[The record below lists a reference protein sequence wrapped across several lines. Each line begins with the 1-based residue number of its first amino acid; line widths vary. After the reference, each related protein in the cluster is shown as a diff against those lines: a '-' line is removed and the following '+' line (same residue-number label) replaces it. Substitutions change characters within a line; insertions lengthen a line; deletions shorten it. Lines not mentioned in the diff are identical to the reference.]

1 MPQRIFLTWDL
12 HLLPQVSSWLAS
24 EWSNGPLNLA
34 DTLVVVPSAEA
45 GRRLRESLARTA
57 ASRGA
62 ALLPPRITTPEAVV
76 SPPTTENPRELR
88 ACELALWTRCLLDL
102 PLDQFRAVF
111 PIDPP
116 QRDQAWALS
125 TASDLLKLRSLLD
138 EACLDF
144 TTAAQRLGPDHE
156 EAERWQQLAS
166 LEASALARLAA
177 ANLPDPHAERL
188 RNAKTGTPPD
198 GVRRIVVAAVPDASP
213 LLATA
218 LDALGKN
225 GTAVTILIH
234 APESEAHRFLPH
246 GNPLP
251 SDWTTGDIP
260 IHNPAASL
268 KVFDQPADAA
278 TFLTSQWTTATRT
291 QIDLPSIGSADP
303 EVTAAFLN
311 SAAQAGFAAYDP
323 AGLPFHRASLAWTL
337 QLVRDLLRHDS
348 ITAASQILAIPGL
361 RFPSKVRSDWDQFIA
376 SRIPATLTIAHQIAS
391 DATKAAAAI
400 PVGAPRPDHDTSI
413 ASNASAATEFLTIL
427 RRNLASAQSLDP
439 ILAFLGTSLGQT
451 TGPLLEDAASAIT
464 EAALATDTA
473 FATAQLS
480 PSPADSIDFLLHL
493 LKPTR
498 LYPPQPEDAEAI
510 AGWLEL
516 PWNDNPQLFIAGANE
531 GMVPDSTLGDAW
543 LPDGSRLA
551 LGLRAND
558 SRLARDSFLL
568 TSMLACRRST
578 GCLSL
583 VCCRRSAG
591 NDPLRPSRLLFRC
604 PPTELPARVA
614 LLFHEPSEQ
623 ERNRPRPAWQ
633 RPWKLSVPPPKPGNR
648 VFHKISV
655 TQFADYLACPFRFY
669 LKHALR
675 MQPFDPQ
682 PVELD
687 PRGFGNAIHAAIE
700 QLHREPALASSSDQG
715 EINHFLDNAVT
726 AIFHHHHGPHLTVP
740 LRIQLETARRRLAT
754 FARIHADQRA
764 AGWRTFLVE
773 ANFPALKDGTDPIE
787 IGGLKITGRIDLIEQ
802 HETSGT
808 LRVIDYKTGK
818 SAHPA
823 KSHLRRI
830 RKGEDLP
837 TWKTVTLGDQ
847 PMAWKNLQ
855 LPFYAAIVSRIF
867 NPPSTEAAYIS
878 LPASVQDAG
887 LHVFDNLSPELRD
900 AAETCAAGIVDAI
913 RHGIFWPP
921 APQPQFDD
929 FKRLAP
935 DGAEQAFLP
944 IDPAAF
950 RAPATPA
957 APLP

>member
-12 HLLPQVSSWLAS
+12 HLLPQVSSWLAR
-24 EWSNGPLNLA
+24 EWHHGPLNLA

-76 SPPTTENPRELR
+76 SPPATENPRELR

-111 PIDPP
+111 PVDPP

-125 TASDLLKLRSLLD
+125 TAADLLKLRSLLD

-144 TTAAQRLGPDHE
+144 TSAAARLGPSHE

-166 LEASALARLAA
+166 LETAALARLAA

-188 RNAKTGTPPD
+188 RTARAGTPPE
-198 GVRRIVVAAVPDASP
+198 GIRRIMVAAVPDASP

-218 LDALGKN
+218 LDAFEEN
-225 GTAVTILIH
+225 GTPVTILIH

-246 GNPLP
+246 GNPIP
-251 SDWTTGDIP
+251 AAWTSGDIP
-260 IHNPAASL
+260 IDNPATHL

-278 TFLTSQWTTATRT
+278 AFLTSQWTTASRT
-291 QIDLPSIGSADP
+291 QTNLPGIGSADP
-303 EVTAAFLN
+303 EVTAAFLS

-361 RFPSKVRSDWDQFIA
+361 RFPAKVRGDWDQFIA
-376 SRIPATLTIAHQIAS
+376 TRIPATLTIAHQIAS
-391 DATKAAAAI
+391 EARTATAAI
-400 PVGAPRPDHDTSI
+400 PEGAPKPDRDTSI
-413 ASNASAATEFLTIL
+413 ASHASAATEFLTIL
-427 RRNLASAQSLDP
+427 RRNLTAAQSLDP

-464 EAALATDTA
+464 ESASATDSA

-480 PSPADSIDFLLHL
+480 PAPADRIDFLLHL

-498 LYPPQPEDAEAI
+498 LYPPQPADAEAI

-568 TSMLACRRST
+568 TSMLACRRSA
-578 GCLSL
+578 GSL
-583 VCCRRSAG
+583 PLLCCRRSAG

-604 PPTELPARVA
+604 PPAELPARVA

-633 RPWKLSVPPPKPGNR
+633 RPWKLSVPPPRQGNPI
-648 VFHKISV
+648 FQKISV

-700 QLHREPALASSSDQG
+700 QLHREPALASSSDQR
-715 EINHFLDNAVT
+715 EINHFLDTAVT
-726 AIFHHHHGPHLTVP
+726 TIFHRQHGPHLTVP

-754 FARIHADQRA
+754 FAALHARQRA

-773 ANFPALKDGTDPIE
+773 ANFPALKDGSDPIE
-787 IGGLKITGRIDLIEQ
+787 IGGLGIRGRIDLIEQ
-802 HETSGT
+802 HESSGA

-818 SAHPA
+818 SSHPA

-837 TWKTVTLGDQ
+837 PWKTVTLGDQ
-847 PMAWKNLQ
+847 LMAWKNLQ

-867 NPPSTEAAYIS
+867 HPPSTEAAYIS
-878 LPASVQDAG
+878 LPASAQDAG
-887 LHVFDNLSPELRD
+887 LHAFDNLSAELRD

-913 RHGIFWPP
+913 REGIFWPP

-929 FKRLAP
+929 FKCLAP
-935 DGAEQAFLP
+935 DGAGQAFLP